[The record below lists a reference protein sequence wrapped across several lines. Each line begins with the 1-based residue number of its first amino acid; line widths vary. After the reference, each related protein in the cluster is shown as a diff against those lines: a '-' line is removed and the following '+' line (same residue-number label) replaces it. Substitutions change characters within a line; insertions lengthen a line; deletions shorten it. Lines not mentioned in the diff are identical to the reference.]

1 MAGNP
6 KLVPIKLADIGTFKG
21 HQSGPFELTAK
32 TFDQI
37 VENFNRA
44 GLLVP
49 IDAEHASEQPA
60 TEGSVPVNGAP
71 AMGWIHKLENRGN
84 GGLWGL
90 VEWLEPAKSYI
101 KEGRYKYLSPAIR
114 LRSRDTVTG
123 EPIGARLSSAAITN
137 TPFLRTLG
145 VLAAKDAAQP
155 GATVQAGAFVMLT
168 RMTDEERVA
177 QRPGAQLALKSSGLA
192 FPPSEYMPRIKSA
205 LRLSEVH
212 SPLECSEHLARLRSM
227 HDADAADDDDGVHD
241 GVALDDFRV
250 PLRNL
255 VGATPAQTW
264 DDVFDAVENMIDA
277 AIGRHVAEYHETQL
291 GADGARASGAI
302 TADDAPTDT
311 GVDDQGDTTMAASEE
326 KISQLEGDKATLLAD
341 KKTLTTVTETLTAE
355 KKTLSDRISALESTY
370 ATEKTTLLGQK
381 DSLETE
387 KTKLA
392 LQVQELSGNLAKIT
406 EELKTLKDG
415 QAKRE
420 EDDREARVLKAFDD
434 WKDKKNLR
442 EESKK
447 GLLLILK
454 NDPTFFETEYPIVKD
469 SERHLLSTK
478 TVGRREPPPP
488 PMPRGNGANAAGAGP
503 RTTLLSV
510 AQSIAKEKK
519 ISLSEAMVV
528 ADEVWRRNRAA
539 SVTG

>member
-60 TEGSVPVNGAP
+60 TEGTVPVTGAP

-123 EPIGARLSSAAITN
+123 EPMGARLSSAAITN

-145 VLAAKDAAQP
+145 VLAAKDAPQS
-155 GATVQAGAFVMLT
+155 GAAAAANQAAAFVMLT
-168 RMTDEERVA
+168 RMTDEERDA
-177 QRPGAQLALKSSGLA
+177 QKPGAQLALKGGGGLA
-192 FPPSEYMPRIKSA
+192 FPPGEYMPRIKSA
-205 LRLSEVH
+205 LRLSEMH
-212 SPLECSEHLARLRSM
+212 SPVECSEHLARLRSM
-227 HDADAADDDDGVHD
+227 HDADMADDGDGVHD
-241 GVALDDFRV
+241 GVALDDYRI

-291 GADGARASGAI
+291 GADGARASSAI
-302 TADDAPTDT
+302 TADDDDGDPT
-311 GVDDQGDTTMAASEE
+311 GDTTMAASEE

-355 KKTLSDRISALESTY
+355 KKTLSDRISALETSY

-392 LQVQELSGNLAKIT
+392 LQVQELSGNLAKIS

-454 NDPTFFETEYPIVKD
+454 NDPTFFESEYPIVKD

-488 PMPRGNGANAAGAGP
+488 PMPRGNGAPGAGAGP
-503 RTTLLSV
+503 KTTLLSV
-510 AQSIAKEKK
+510 AQSIAREKK
-519 ISLSEAMVV
+519 ISLSEAMIV